1 MRNKLSFVFAGLIA
15 LLMIA
20 GPIGYKRWHD
30 KENRNFHVV
39 EEGVLYRSGQL
50 PLLRLQQFVAK
61 HGIRTIV
68 CLREGNALPDQQEEA
83 WAKAKALRFVR
94 IPPRQWYADETGN
107 VPADASVKAF
117 REVMDDPANYP
128 VLVHCFAG
136 IHRTGTMCAIFRM
149 DYQGWTNA
157 EAMAEMR
164 TMGYTILDDH
174 EDVLGYLTKYRP
186 PTASRIVP
194 ALPANLPNDVHP

>member
-1 MRNKLSFVFAGLIA
+1 MRNKLPFVFAGLIA

-20 GPIGYKRWHD
+20 GPIGYKRCHD

-39 EEGVLYRSGQL
+39 EEGVLYRSGQM
-50 PLLRLQQFVAK
+50 PLLRLQQYIAK

-83 WAKAKALRFVR
+83 WAKAKALKFVR
-94 IPPRQWYADETGN
+94 IPPRQWYADEAGN

-136 IHRTGTMCAIFRM
+136 IHRTGAFCAVRRM
-149 DYQGWTNA
+149 DHDGFTNE
-157 EAMAEMR
+157 EAIREMKNL
-164 TMGYTILDDH
+164 GYTIEH
-174 EDVLGYLTKYRP
+174 MDVLPYLRNYRP
-186 PTASRIVP
+186 W
-194 ALPANLPNDVHP
+194 